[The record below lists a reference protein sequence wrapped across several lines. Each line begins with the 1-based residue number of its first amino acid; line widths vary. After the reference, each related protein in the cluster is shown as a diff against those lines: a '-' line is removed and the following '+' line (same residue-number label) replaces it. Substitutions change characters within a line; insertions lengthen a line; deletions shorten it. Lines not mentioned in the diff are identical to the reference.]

1 MFLIDDPVWGII
13 IVSSLSNMLVDVFGE
28 VFFEYSVY
36 YVKGYIPNFSI
47 PGFDGSA
54 AATGGEPAVP
64 VLINGVAAPGGESAV
79 PVLINGVAP
88 TPEQIELLHTLLATL
103 QAAQ

>member
-47 PGFDGSA
+47 PGFDGFA
-54 AATGGEPAVP
+54 
-64 VLINGVAAPGGESAV
+64 AAPGGESAL

-103 QAAQ
+103 QSAH